1 MQLESILYLN
11 VYDFCL
17 FCKVD
22 RLGSFFDC
30 RGKNVV
36 TCLPLPNN
44 VRSDHQITV

>member
-1 MQLESILYLN
+1 MLF
-11 VYDFCL
+11 VL

-22 RLGSFFDC
+22 RLDLFFDF
-30 RGKNVV
+30 RGKDVV

>member
-11 VYDFCL
+11 VYAISPFL
-17 FCKVD
+17 QGGST
-22 RLGSFFDC
+22 RSFFDC